1 MVEKEG
7 TLQIRLMSLTL
18 DDALMML
25 SDDRAWVVLDRLALQ
40 QQVFHLPLTVPRLG
54 IRGS

>member
-7 TLQIRLMSLTL
+7 TLQIQLMSLTL

-25 SDDRAWVVLDRLALQ
+25 SDDRAWVVPDRLALQ

-54 IRGS
+54 IRGF